1 MLRSLVTI
9 RRKLNVVSL
18 ELSEVTGAILAPI
31 TVLVGYLH
39 LKIAGLKKDQGE
51 LRDKIAEAYTKD
63 ETKEMIHLMV
73 GPIKETTERL
83 IESQS
88 KLVDALSRLEV
99 QIAKYAK

>member
-1 MLRSLVTI
+1 MLRSLVTLI
-9 RRKLNVVSL
+9 RNNSVVSL

-31 TVLVGYLH
+31 TILVGYLH
-39 LKIAGLKKDQGE
+39 LKIVGLKKDHSI

-63 ETKEMIHLMV
+63 ETKEMINLMV

-83 IESQS
+83 IESQG

-99 QIAKYAK
+99 QLAKYAK